1 VEKVLVSGAGTTEEK
16 ACILLTL
23 RWLLFTF
30 ALSFE
35 KRQTVECSS
44 SFWLRQLSVQWT
56 SDIRTSDI
64 RTLAY
69 RDTPKR
75 VPAKV
80 VLCYPRLLIRTLAY
94 KDTKMLVPAV
104 SLYPR
109 FIILAAPIISN
120 TYLTNCFRC
129 DPPGRFSPTLHPPS
143 LRLRGKSCR
152 WPLPQTHS
160 LRNHHPLPPHSGL
173 S

>member
-1 VEKVLVSGAGTTEEK
+1 
-16 ACILLTL
+16 
-23 RWLLFTF
+23 LLFSDPATVILS
-30 ALSFE
+30 ALHDPRAME
-35 KRQTVECSS
+35 
-44 SFWLRQLSVQWT
+44 LIQWT

-69 RDTPKR
+69 RDTLKH

-109 FIILAAPIISN
+109 FTVNASSVLLFERGWLTVRQVFYSKLAIIRTSN
-120 TYLTNCFRC
+120 LHNENTHTHKHTHARTHARERERTSSGIKGLHLPCGVGVLKKKKKKNC
-129 DPPGRFSPTLHPPS
+129 TI
-143 LRLRGKSCR
+143 
-152 WPLPQTHS
+152 
-160 LRNHHPLPPHSGL
+160 
-173 S
+173 